1 MGLIKAKEGVCG
13 CCKRKR
19 LIYSR
24 KMCQSC
30 YWSDN
35 KKKNDEKK
43 KNNGKKAEKLKTAKE
58 MNIFFAS
65 QLLEVPDFC
74 ENCGGSLR
82 WQKMNNFKSII
93 AHILP
98 KRKVGGFPSVATH
111 PKNRMFLCSD
121 CHANMDNKGSDFVKN
136 MKCFDLICERF
147 FEFEH
152 LLSEADK
159 QRLPLHFQNL
169 KK

>member
-1 MGLIKAKEGVCG
+1 MCPPNFPETYITKDGL
-13 CCKRKR
+13 
-19 LIYSR
+19 
-24 KMCQSC
+24 CQNH
-30 YWSDN
+30 YWSEN
-35 KKKNDEKK
+35 AKKNAEKKKKN
-43 KNNGKKAEKLKTAKE
+43 GTAKAKAKTAKDL
-58 MNIFFAS
+58 NVFFAS
-65 QLLEVPDFC
+65 QLPEIPEKC
-74 ENCGGSLR
+74 EECSSSLK

-111 PKNRMFLCSD
+111 PKNRMFLCLD

-159 QRLPLHFQNL
+159 QRLPLHFKNL
-169 KK
+169 KNV